1 MGAPARNHMA
11 GGPPVAGRVASIAR
25 AIGESDNPTGSE
37 LLLSVMPIFQWVR
50 LAQRIVVRIER
61 VRHSNGSRFK

>member
-1 MGAPARNHMA
+1 MWTITIRMKLIACRE
-11 GGPPVAGRVASIAR
+11 RASAQGHKAR
-25 AIGESDNPTGSE
+25 ACSCGRAGSE
-37 LLLSVMPIFQWVR
+37 LLLSVMLIFQWVR